1 MSESNAVIFGCS
13 GPVLSADEAAFFKDT
28 RPWGFILF
36 ARNIE
41 SLEQVR
47 ALTDSLRDSVGRAD
61 APVLIDQEGGRVQR
75 FKPPLVPQYP
85 SGADLE
91 LSTAQILKPDC
102 GPPGFCRGCMP
113 SIFAS
118 GDYGQL
124 PPGARC
130 AVAGR
135 ARGHRQPRLWD
146 HTGNRGGDGEGGL

>member
-1 MSESNAVIFGCS
+1 LAAIARNIGDMSESNAVIFGCS
-13 GPVLSADEAAFFKDT
+13 GPVLTADERAFFKDT

-85 SGADLE
+85 SGADLGA
-91 LSTAQILKPDC
+91 L
-102 GPPGFCRGCMP
+102 
-113 SIFAS
+113 
-118 GDYGQL
+118 YGAN
-124 PPGARC
+124 P
-130 AVAGR
+130 
-135 ARGHRQPRLWD
+135 
-146 HTGNRGGDGEGGL
+146 